1 MSDLNVK
8 MELPSTSRLPLVLLL
23 IAFLFAFCGC
33 MSKSTVT
40 YFPQQ
45 KNSAKK
51 SPADQNQEVT
61 EALRQYFASWQ
72 GTRYSLGGLSRK
84 GVDCS
89 GLTLLTY
96 KELFGKDLPRT
107 VREQAEEGT
116 KISKAALQPGDLVF
130 FKTGAFQRH
139 VGVYLEEDLFFHASF
154 SKGVMI
160 SSLNN
165 AYWQKKF
172 WQAQRLR
179 SGADSGQS
187 SPAVNQQTVA
197 VDY

>member
-1 MSDLNVK
+1 MNDLNVTMK
-8 MELPSTSRLPLVLLL
+8 LPSTIRVLFLLMLLV
-23 IAFLFAFCGC
+23 FLFAFCGC

-40 YFPQQ
+40 YFPQDKTSDTRSQ
-45 KNSAKK
+45 AE
-51 SPADQNQEVT
+51 QNEQVT

-96 KELFGKDLPRT
+96 KEVFGKDLPRT
-107 VREQAEEGT
+107 VQEQAEKGT
-116 KISKAALQPGDLVF
+116 KISKAALQAGDLVF
-130 FKTGAFQRH
+130 FKTGPFQRH
-139 VGVYLEEDLFFHASF
+139 VGIYLKEDLFFHASP

-172 WQAQRLR
+172 WQAQRLK
-179 SGADSGQS
+179 SAADSGKTF
-187 SPAVNQQTVA
+187 PAINQQTVA
-197 VDY
+197 ADY

>member
-1 MSDLNVK
+1 MRVLFLL
-8 MELPSTSRLPLVLLL
+8 MLVV
-23 IAFLFAFCGC
+23 FLFAFCGC

-40 YFPQQ
+40 YFPQG
-45 KNSAKK
+45 KTSDKK
-51 SPADQNQEVT
+51 SQAEQNEEVT

-107 VREQAEEGT
+107 VQEQAEQGT
-116 KISKAALQPGDLVF
+116 KISKAALQAGDLVF

-139 VGVYLEEDLFFHASF
+139 VGIYLNEDLFFHASPT
-154 SKGVMI
+154 KGVMI

-172 WQAQRLR
+172 WQAQRLN
-179 SGADSGQS
+179 SGADSGKS
-187 SPAVNQQTVA
+187 SPAINQQTVVA
-197 VDY
+197 DY

>member
-1 MSDLNVK
+1 LSDLNVR
-8 MELPSTSRLPLVLLL
+8 MELPSTSRLSFVLMLV
-23 IAFLFAFCGC
+23 AFLFAFCGC
-33 MSKSTVT
+33 MSKNTVT
-40 YFPQQ
+40 YFPQGKTSDKRSQ
-45 KNSAKK
+45 AE
-51 SPADQNQEVT
+51 QNKQVT
-61 EALRQYFASWQ
+61 EALRQYFVSWQ

-107 VREQAEEGT
+107 VREQAEEGK

-139 VGVYLEEDLFFHASF
+139 VGVFLEEDLFFHASP

-172 WQAQRLR
+172 WQAQRLT
-179 SGADSGQS
+179 SGADSGKS
-187 SPAVNQQTVA
+187 SPVINQQTVA
-197 VDY
+197 ADY

>member
-1 MSDLNVK
+1 
-8 MELPSTSRLPLVLLL
+8 MEFPSTFRVLFLLMLLVL
-23 IAFLFAFCGC
+23 LFAFCGC

-40 YFPQQ
+40 YFPQDKTSDTMSQ
-45 KNSAKK
+45 AE
-51 SPADQNQEVT
+51 QNEQVT

-96 KELFGKDLPRT
+96 KEVFGRDLPRT
-107 VREQAEEGT
+107 VREQAEKGA
-116 KISKAALQPGDLVF
+116 KIPKAALQPGDLVF

-139 VGVYLEEDLFFHASF
+139 VGIYLQEDLFFHASP

-172 WQAQRLR
+172 WQAQRLTSEVHFER
-179 SGADSGQS
+179 L
-187 SPAVNQQTVA
+187 SPEINQQTVA
-197 VDY
+197 ADY

>member
-1 MSDLNVK
+1 MRVLFLL
-8 MELPSTSRLPLVLLL
+8 MLVV
-23 IAFLFAFCGC
+23 FLFAFSGC
-33 MSKSTVT
+33 MSKSTVS
-40 YFPQQ
+40 YYPHQ

-51 SPADQNQEVT
+51 SQAEQNKEVT
-61 EALRQYFASWQ
+61 EALRKYFTSWQ

-96 KELFGKDLPRT
+96 KELFGRDLPRT
-107 VREQAEEGT
+107 VQEQAEEGT
-116 KISKAALQPGDLVF
+116 KISKAALQAGDLVF

-139 VGVYLEEDLFFHASF
+139 VGIYLKEDLFFHASPT
-154 SKGVMI
+154 KGVMI

-179 SGADSGQS
+179 YGADSGKS
-187 SPAVNQQTVA
+187 SPGINQQTVA
-197 VDY
+197 ADY